1 MKWTTDQLEAMAE
14 ALIAFHHCEDKE
26 SYGSVGCCLHV
37 VTDDNCI
44 NNANIKSS
52 IKDAEANSHPYC
64 AAMGRLLLSMT
75 LAERAKVVCW
85 TWDDDERQDLVD
97 RMSTWM

>member
-1 MKWTTDQLEAMAE
+1 MTWKSDQLEAVAE
-14 ALIAFHHCEDKE
+14 SLIAFHHCDDLE

-44 NNANIKSS
+44 NDANVKSS

-64 AAMGRLLLSMT
+64 EAMARMLLSMT

-85 TWDDDERQDLVD
+85 TWDDDERKELVNE
-97 RMSTWM
+97 MVTWE